1 MVDNKIYAQVME
13 NFVETPYIKDLTARA
28 LAYIRAGLSVHL
40 RGPAGTGKT
49 TLALYLAGQIG
60 RPVVLLH
67 GNNDFTPT
75 DLIGGLYGYK
85 MSKVIDNFIHSVL
98 KAEEQMSLRW
108 QDACITE
115 ACKNGYTLIYDE
127 FTRSKPEAN
136 NILLSILEERI
147 LELPLA
153 RRGERYLQ
161 LHPDFRAI
169 FTSNPVEYA
178 GVYKSQDALR
188 DRMITLDL
196 DYFDEETEV
205 AITAAKSGLP
215 VEEAER
221 VVKIVRSFRE
231 KGEHEFTPTV
241 RASIAI
247 ARVISL
253 QGKQNISTSF
263 LKQIFTDVLVSESGG
278 TVSTGRTKGKAR
290 NDTAALI
297 QELLNRYY
305 S

>member
-1 MVDNKIYAQVME
+1 MIDKIYAQVME
-13 NFVETPYIKDLTARA
+13 NFVQTAYIKDLTARA
-28 LAYIRAGLSVHL
+28 LAYIRAGLPVHL

-49 TLALYLAGQIG
+49 TLALHLASQIG

-67 GNNDFTPT
+67 GNDDFTST
-75 DLIGGLYGYK
+75 DLIGDLHGYK
-85 MSKVIDNFIHSVL
+85 ISRVIDNFIHSVL
-98 KAEEQMSLRW
+98 KTEEQMSLRW

-115 ACKNGYTLIYDE
+115 ACRNGYTLIYDE
-127 FTRSKPEAN
+127 FTRSRPEAN

-147 LELPLA
+147 LELPPA
-153 RRGERYLQ
+153 RKGERYLQ
-161 LHPDFRAI
+161 IHPDFRAI
-169 FTSNPVEYA
+169 FTSNPAEYA

-196 DYFDEETEV
+196 DYFDEETEI

-221 VVKIVRSFRE
+221 VVRIVRSFRE
-231 KGEHEFTPTV
+231 KGEYEFTPTV

-253 QGKQNISTSF
+253 QDKRDISNPF
-263 LKQIFTDVLVSESGG
+263 LRQIYLDVLTSESGS
-278 TVSTGRTKGKAR
+278 TVSTGKTKGKAR
-290 NDTAALI
+290 NNTATLI
-297 QELLNRYY
+297 QELLNQYY

>member
-1 MVDNKIYAQVME
+1 MVDKIYAQVMG
-13 NFVETPYIKDLTARA
+13 NFVQTAYIKDLTARA
-28 LAYIRAGLSVHL
+28 LAYIRAGLPVHL

-49 TLALYLAGQIG
+49 TLALHLASQIG

-67 GNNDFTPT
+67 GNDDFTPT
-75 DLIGGLYGYK
+75 DLIGGLHGYK
-85 MSKVIDNFIHSVL
+85 ISRVIDNFIHSVL
-98 KAEEQMSLRW
+98 KTEEQMSLRW

-115 ACKNGYTLIYDE
+115 ACRNGYTLIYDE
-127 FTRSKPEAN
+127 FTRSRPEAN

-147 LELPLA
+147 LELPPA
-153 RRGERYLQ
+153 RKGERYLQ
-161 LHPDFRAI
+161 IHPDFRAI
-169 FTSNPVEYA
+169 FTSNPAEYA

-196 DYFDEETEV
+196 DYFDEETEI

-221 VVKIVRSFRE
+221 VVRIVRSFRE
-231 KGEHEFTPTV
+231 KGEYEFTPTV

-253 QGKQNISTSF
+253 QDKRDISNSF
-263 LKQIFTDVLVSESGG
+263 LRQIYLDVLTSESGS
-278 TVSTGRTKGKAR
+278 TVSTGNIKGKAR
-290 NDTAALI
+290 NNAATLI
-297 QELLNRYY
+297 QELLNQYY

>member
-1 MVDNKIYAQVME
+1 ME
-13 NFVETPYIKDLTARA
+13 NFVQTAYIKDLTARA
-28 LAYIRAGLSVHL
+28 LAYIRAGLPVHL

-49 TLALYLAGQIG
+49 TLALHLASQIG

-67 GNNDFTPT
+67 GNDDFTST
-75 DLIGGLYGYK
+75 DLIGDLHGYK
-85 MSKVIDNFIHSVL
+85 ISRVIDNFIHSVL
-98 KAEEQMSLRW
+98 KTEEQMSLRW

-115 ACKNGYTLIYDE
+115 ACRNGYTLIYDE
-127 FTRSKPEAN
+127 FTRSRPEAN

-147 LELPLA
+147 LELPPA
-153 RRGERYLQ
+153 RKGERYLQ
-161 LHPDFRAI
+161 IHPDFRAI
-169 FTSNPVEYA
+169 FTSNPAEYA

-196 DYFDEETEV
+196 DYFDEETEI

-221 VVKIVRSFRE
+221 VVRIVRSFRE
-231 KGEHEFTPTV
+231 KGEYEFTPTV

-253 QGKQNISTSF
+253 QDKRDISNPF
-263 LKQIFTDVLVSESGG
+263 LRQIYLDVLTSESGS
-278 TVSTGRTKGKAR
+278 TVSTGKTKGKAR
-290 NDTAALI
+290 NNTATLI
-297 QELLNRYY
+297 QELLNQYY